1 MLHFFSSS
9 NRVVNSKR
17 AVLECLENALDGEP
31 NLDCDLIVFYATI
44 GHRHGELLAEFKRVA
59 PSAQVVGC
67 TCAGV
72 VGKEGASETMRSLGI
87 MAVKGDPDALAVA
100 SFDNIGGANS
110 LEAAAHLSND
120 LKRANPN
127 VNMVLLMASGI
138 DIAAD
143 RAIEGIESVFGPDIP
158 IFGGTSCDNLRAHTS
173 YQFIGRKTLEHG
185 VVAVGF
191 ADPTLEVLTQATH
204 GFAVS
209 GDPLTVTKARANRI
223 YELDGGPAW
232 SAFVGRLGLPEGAD
246 FTTTIPVGAV
256 AEELSAELHQE
267 YGNQHILRVI
277 TKRGAD
283 GSMYM
288 PVDCA
293 QGTRLWLTER
303 DEGQI
308 FRGLD
313 RMTGQLVDRLAGRKP
328 LAVFH
333 TDCLARGRALFN
345 RVLKEEILG
354 HMQYPLCKGEPVP
367 WLGMYGFGEFARIGG
382 RNRFHNY
389 TTSLYPIL
397 RRPA

>member
-17 AVLECLENALDGEP
+17 AVLECLENALHEEP

-44 GHRHGELLAEFKRVA
+44 GHRHGELLAEFERIA
-59 PSAQVVGC
+59 PSAKVVGC

-87 MAVKGDPDALAVA
+87 MAVKGDHEEFAVA
-100 SFDNIGGANS
+100 SFDGIDGANS
-110 LEAAAHLSND
+110 QEAAAQLSND
-120 LKRANPN
+120 LKRSNPN
-127 VNMVLLMASGI
+127 INMVLLMASGI

-143 RAIEGIESVFGPDIP
+143 RAIEGIESVFGPDVSIM
-158 IFGGTSCDNLRAHTS
+158 GGTSCDNLRAHKS
-173 YQFIGRKTLEHG
+173 YQFIGQKTMEHG

-204 GFAVS
+204 GFVVS
-209 GDPLTVTKARANRI
+209 GDPLTVTKAKANRI
-223 YELDGGPAW
+223 YELDGKPAW
-232 SAFVGRLGLPEGAD
+232 SAFVGRLGLPEDAD
-246 FTTTIPVGAV
+246 FATTIPVGAV
-256 AEELSAELHQE
+256 AEKLSAELHEE

-277 TKRGAD
+277 TKRNAD
-283 GSMYM
+283 GSMYL
-288 PVDCA
+288 PVDCTR
-293 QGTRLWLTER
+293 GTKLWLTER
-303 DEGQI
+303 DEEQI
-308 FRGLD
+308 FHGLD
-313 RMTGQLVDRLAGRKP
+313 RMVGQLDDRIAGRTP

-345 RVLKEEILG
+345 RVLKEEIVG
-354 HMQYPLCKGEPVP
+354 HMQYPLCKDEAVP

-389 TTSLYPIL
+389 TTSLYPIM
-397 RRPA
+397 RGQT